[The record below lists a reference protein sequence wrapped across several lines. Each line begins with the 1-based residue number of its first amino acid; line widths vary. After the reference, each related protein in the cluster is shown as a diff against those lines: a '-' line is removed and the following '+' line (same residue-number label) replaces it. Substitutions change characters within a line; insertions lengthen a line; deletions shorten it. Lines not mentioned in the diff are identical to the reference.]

1 MSGEGDRL
9 VLSSTS
15 FPQSR
20 GRVTWVTGMEKIHKN
35 LRRMVVGMWVFAGF
49 LLGFLVNQV
58 LEKMEKRHILTS
70 ETKKNKDRKGNTHI
84 LAKKEWKRLGPV
96 RMILK

>member
-20 GRVTWVTGMEKIHKN
+20 GRVTWVTGVEKIHKN

-49 LLGFLVNQV
+49 FGKPGAGKNGKTAH
-58 LEKMEKRHILTS
+58 LE
-70 ETKKNKDRKGNTHI
+70 
-84 LAKKEWKRLGPV
+84 
-96 RMILK
+96 

>member
-35 LRRMVVGMWVFAGF
+35 LRRMVVGMWVFDVF
-49 LLGFLVNQV
+49 FFVNQV
-58 LEKMEKRHILTS
+58 LEKNGKTAHPE
-70 ETKKNKDRKGNTHI
+70 
-84 LAKKEWKRLGPV
+84 
-96 RMILK
+96 